1 MSRRDLLLALL
12 FPVIWGIAFTLGKP
26 ATEHFPPLL
35 LFTGVYAVV
44 AVVFGLLYPGRF
56 QTPFW
61 PAFLVAALV
70 GSVQAILIFG
80 GLAGLDASVAVIVLQ
95 TQVPISVLADRV
107 INGSR
112 LTALQL
118 VGVAI
123 AFLGVV
129 AIAGL
134 PETPPPFVPL
144 MLVLAGAL
152 VWAIGQ
158 ALVRRIGRDPAPKLF
173 ALVGLHAAPQLLIG
187 SLLLESGQIAALT
200 NASAVQ
206 WGSLALLTILG
217 FCFGNLTWYVLIERN
232 PLARIAPFLLLMP
245 IVGVIVSALVLV
257 ERLAPVQLVGGTVVL
272 IGLAMVLGIGQRG
285 RAGVT
290 SQASER
296 L

>member
-56 QTPFW
+56 QTRFW
-61 PAFLVAALV
+61 PAALLGALV

-107 INGSR
+107 INGTP
-112 LTALQL
+112 LTVLQL
-118 VGVAI
+118 AGVAI
-123 AFLGVV
+123 AFFGVV
-129 AIAGL
+129 VIAGL
-134 PETPPPFVPL
+134 PETPPPIAPL

-158 ALVRRIGRDPAPKLF
+158 ALVRRLGRDQAPKLF
-173 ALVGLHAAPQLLIG
+173 ALVGLHAIPQLLIG
-187 SLLLESGQIAALT
+187 SLVLESGQIAALT
-200 NASAVQ
+200 SASAVQ
-206 WGSLALLTILG
+206 WGSLALMTLLG
-217 FCFGNLTWYVLIERN
+217 FCLGNLTWYVLIERN

-245 IVGVIVSALVLV
+245 VVGVIVSAAVLG
-257 ERLAPVQLVGGTVVL
+257 ERLAPVQLAGGSVVIL
-272 IGLAMVLGIGQRG
+272 GLAMVLGIGQRG

-290 SQASER
+290 SEASER